1 MGSASSHIPGEGGRE
16 EAGEPCREPPVDG
29 TQASQPASQ
38 RDREME
44 EEEEEEQ
51 RRAAQWL
58 HGVARPKNPHPP
70 NLAWS
75 AGSLARSLAPV
86 DTSFELNRNREMPL
100 SAAAAAA
107 AAAAAPPPPMAVVV
121 PLLLLLLLH

>member
-58 HGVARPKNPHPP
+58 HGVARPKTPP
-70 NLAWS
+70 PPKPRLVGW
-75 AGSLARSLAPV
+75 LARSLAPV